1 MSYISQNVGHF
12 LILQLDSKM
21 LIVGG
26 LARTS
31 VIMLSYHPELLF
43 CTEVFLCV
51 LIWLWIGMLLP
62 Y

>member
-51 LIWLWIGMLLP
+51 LI
-62 Y
+62 